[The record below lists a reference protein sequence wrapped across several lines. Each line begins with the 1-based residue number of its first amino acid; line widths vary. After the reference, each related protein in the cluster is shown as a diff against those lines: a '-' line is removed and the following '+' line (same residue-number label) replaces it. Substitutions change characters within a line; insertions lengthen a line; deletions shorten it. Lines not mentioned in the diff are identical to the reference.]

1 MKILIK
7 GDLRKREKDEK
18 KTLCNEELKYLFK
31 VERTTYIYKTD
42 IPRA

>member
-7 GDLRKREKDEK
+7 GDLRKREEEK
-18 KTLCNEELKYLFK
+18 KELCNEELKYLFK
-31 VERTTYIYKTD
+31 DERTTYIYKID